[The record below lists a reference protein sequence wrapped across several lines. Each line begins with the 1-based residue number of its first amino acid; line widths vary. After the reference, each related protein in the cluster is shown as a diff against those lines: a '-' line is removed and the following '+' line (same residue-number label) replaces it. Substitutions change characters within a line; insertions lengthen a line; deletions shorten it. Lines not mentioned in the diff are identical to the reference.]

1 MFYTNYS
8 ILKLALRKLEL
19 KYQENINLDSKKLFL
34 YVNAIGFLR
43 YYRLTK
49 LKDFDYDLFEKVSH
63 YKKDLLLLNYINIC
77 KENKYYKPNITF
89 LYGIAVYEAI
99 DITLKNNNLQDYNPI
114 LLDKFLNK
122 DIPLSNK
129 FIKKNFSNSLIMS
142 FTELDFFKEGLVR
155 TYSTIYTSTYIEKS
169 LNMLNKTFKN
179 PFFKLKQFIFNPL
192 KDEDLKFNLY
202 SYNKKGNILLNNE
215 LNKKIN
221 IDFLKQE
228 MLENSLKLLESVN
241 QALYF
246 DKQAS
251 LVEFAANNNWHDI
264 VNYYDYIKLRHD
276 EERQRQLFYKI
287 KQKAKIK
294 STRKTM
300 NKFFLF

>member
-114 LLDKFLNK
+114 LLDEFLNK

-192 KDEDLKFNLY
+192 KDENLKFNLY

-294 STRKTM
+294 STRK
-300 NKFFLF
+300 NHE

>member
-8 ILKLALRKLEL
+8 ILKLALRKLEP

-89 LYGIAVYEAI
+89 LYGIALYEAI
-99 DITLKNNNLQDYNPI
+99 DITLKSNNLQDYNPI

-221 IDFLKQE
+221 IDSLKEE
-228 MLENSLKLLESVN
+228 MLENSLKILESVN

-294 STRKTM
+294 STRK
-300 NKFFLF
+300 NHE

>member
-89 LYGIAVYEAI
+89 LCGIAVYEAI

-192 KDEDLKFNLY
+192 KDENLKFNLY

-264 VNYYDYIKLRHD
+264 VNYYDYIKLRHN

-294 STRKTM
+294 STRK
-300 NKFFLF
+300 NHE

>member
-192 KDEDLKFNLY
+192 KDENLKFNLY

-228 MLENSLKLLESVN
+228 LLENSLKLLESVN

-294 STRKTM
+294 STRK
-300 NKFFLF
+300 NHE

>member
-192 KDEDLKFNLY
+192 KDENLKFNLY

-251 LVEFAANNNWHDI
+251 FVEFAANNNWHDI
-264 VNYYDYIKLRHD
+264 VNYYDYIKLRHN

-294 STRKTM
+294 STRK
-300 NKFFLF
+300 NHE

>member
-246 DKQAS
+246 DRQAS

-264 VNYYDYIKLRHD
+264 VNYYDYIKLSHD

-294 STRKTM
+294 STRK
-300 NKFFLF
+300 NHE

>member
-8 ILKLALRKLEL
+8 ILKFALRKLEL
-19 KYQENINLDSKKLFL
+19 KYQENINIDSKKLFL

-294 STRKTM
+294 STRK
-300 NKFFLF
+300 NHE

>member
-192 KDEDLKFNLY
+192 KDENLKFNLY

-228 MLENSLKLLESVN
+228 MLVNSLKLLESVN

-294 STRKTM
+294 STRK
-300 NKFFLF
+300 NHE

>member
-192 KDEDLKFNLY
+192 KDENLKVNLY
-202 SYNKKGNILLNNE
+202 SYNKKVNILLNNE

-264 VNYYDYIKLRHD
+264 VNYYDYIKLRHN

-294 STRKTM
+294 STRK
-300 NKFFLF
+300 NRLFKI

>member
-169 LNMLNKTFKN
+169 LNMINKTFKN

-294 STRKTM
+294 STRK
-300 NKFFLF
+300 NHE

>member
-77 KENKYYKPNITF
+77 KENKYYKSNITF

-294 STRKTM
+294 STRK
-300 NKFFLF
+300 NHE

>member
-155 TYSTIYTSTYIEKS
+155 THSTIYTSTYIEKS

-192 KDEDLKFNLY
+192 KDENLKFNLY

-294 STRKTM
+294 STRK
-300 NKFFLF
+300 NHE

>member
-129 FIKKNFSNSLIMS
+129 FIKKNFSNSLILS

-192 KDEDLKFNLY
+192 KDENLKFNLY

-294 STRKTM
+294 STRK
-300 NKFFLF
+300 NHE

>member
-192 KDEDLKFNLY
+192 KDENLKFNLY

-294 STRKTM
+294 STRK
-300 NKFFLF
+300 KHE

>member
-264 VNYYDYIKLRHD
+264 VNYYDYIKLRHN

-287 KQKAKIK
+287 KQKTKIK
-294 STRKTM
+294 STRK
-300 NKFFLF
+300 NHE

>member
-192 KDEDLKFNLY
+192 KDENLKFNLY

-264 VNYYDYIKLRHD
+264 VNYYDYIKIRHN

-294 STRKTM
+294 STRK
-300 NKFFLF
+300 NHE

>member
-114 LLDKFLNK
+114 LLDRFLNK

-264 VNYYDYIKLRHD
+264 VNYYDYIKLRHN

-294 STRKTM
+294 STRK
-300 NKFFLF
+300 NHE

>member
-77 KENKYYKPNITF
+77 KENKYYKTNITF

-192 KDEDLKFNLY
+192 KDENLKFNLY

-294 STRKTM
+294 STG
-300 NKFFLF
+300 L

>member
-192 KDEDLKFNLY
+192 KDDNLKFNLY

-264 VNYYDYIKLRHD
+264 VNYYDYIKLRHN

-294 STRKTM
+294 STRK
-300 NKFFLF
+300 NHE

>member
-43 YYRLTK
+43 YYRLSK

-169 LNMLNKTFKN
+169 LNMLNKTLKN

-192 KDEDLKFNLY
+192 KDENLKFNLY
-202 SYNKKGNILLNNE
+202 SYNKKSNILLNNE

-294 STRKTM
+294 STRK
-300 NKFFLF
+300 NHE

>member
-228 MLENSLKLLESVN
+228 MFENSLKLLESVN

-294 STRKTM
+294 STRK
-300 NKFFLF
+300 NHE

>member
-63 YKKDLLLLNYINIC
+63 YKKNLLLLNYINIC

-192 KDEDLKFNLY
+192 KDENLKFNLY

-294 STRKTM
+294 STRK
-300 NKFFLF
+300 NHE

>member
-192 KDEDLKFNLY
+192 KDENLKFNLY

-228 MLENSLKLLESVN
+228 MLENSLKLLKSVN

-264 VNYYDYIKLRHD
+264 VNYYDYIKLRHN

-294 STRKTM
+294 STRK
-300 NKFFLF
+300 NHE

>member
-192 KDEDLKFNLY
+192 KDENLKFNLY

-264 VNYYDYIKLRHD
+264 VNYYDYIKLRHN

-294 STRKTM
+294 STRK
-300 NKFFLF
+300 NHE

>member
-246 DKQAS
+246 NKQAS

-294 STRKTM
+294 STRK
-300 NKFFLF
+300 NHE

>member
-34 YVNAIGFLR
+34 YVNTIGFLR

-192 KDEDLKFNLY
+192 KDENLKFNLY

-264 VNYYDYIKLRHD
+264 VNYYDYIKLRHN

-294 STRKTM
+294 STRK
-300 NKFFLF
+300 NHE

>member
-19 KYQENINLDSKKLFL
+19 KYQENINLNSKKLFL

-192 KDEDLKFNLY
+192 KDENLKFNLY

-294 STRKTM
+294 STRK
-300 NKFFLF
+300 NHE

>member
-114 LLDKFLNK
+114 VLDKFLNK

-294 STRKTM
+294 STRK
-300 NKFFLF
+300 NHE

>member
-1 MFYTNYS
+1 MMFYTNYS

-246 DKQAS
+246 DRQAS

-294 STRKTM
+294 STRK
-300 NKFFLF
+300 NHE

>member
-202 SYNKKGNILLNNE
+202 SYNKKGNVLLNNE

-251 LVEFAANNNWHDI
+251 LIEFAANNNWHDI

-294 STRKTM
+294 STRK
-300 NKFFLF
+300 NHE

>member
-8 ILKLALRKLEL
+8 ILKLALRKLEP

-89 LYGIAVYEAI
+89 LYGIVLYEAI

-122 DIPLSNK
+122 GIPLSNK

-221 IDFLKQE
+221 IDSLKEE

-294 STRKTM
+294 STRK
-300 NKFFLF
+300 NHE

>member
-122 DIPLSNK
+122 DIPLSKK

-294 STRKTM
+294 STRK
-300 NKFFLF
+300 NHE

>member
-77 KENKYYKPNITF
+77 KENKYYKPNITL

-294 STRKTM
+294 STRK
-300 NKFFLF
+300 NHE

>member
-192 KDEDLKFNLY
+192 KDENLKFNLY

-246 DKQAS
+246 DRQAS

-264 VNYYDYIKLRHD
+264 VNYYDYIKLRHN

-294 STRKTM
+294 STRK
-300 NKFFLF
+300 NHE

>member
-192 KDEDLKFNLY
+192 KDENLKFNLY

-251 LVEFAANNNWHDI
+251 LVEFAANNNWHNI

-294 STRKTM
+294 STRK
-300 NKFFLF
+300 NHE

>member
-276 EERQRQLFYKI
+276 EERQR
-287 KQKAKIK
+287 
-294 STRKTM
+294 
-300 NKFFLF
+300 

>member
-192 KDEDLKFNLY
+192 KDENLKFNLY

-246 DKQAS
+246 DRQAS

-294 STRKTM
+294 STRK
-300 NKFFLF
+300 NHE

>member
-89 LYGIAVYEAI
+89 LYGISVYEAI

-192 KDEDLKFNLY
+192 KDENLKFNLY

-294 STRKTM
+294 STRK
-300 NKFFLF
+300 NHE

>member
-77 KENKYYKPNITF
+77 KENKYYRPNITF

-202 SYNKKGNILLNNE
+202 SYNKKGNVLLNNE

-294 STRKTM
+294 STRK
-300 NKFFLF
+300 NHE

>member
-8 ILKLALRKLEL
+8 ILKLALRKLEP

-89 LYGIAVYEAI
+89 LYGIALYEAI

-221 IDFLKQE
+221 IDSLKEE
-228 MLENSLKLLESVN
+228 MLKNSLKLLESVN

-264 VNYYDYIKLRHD
+264 VNYYDYIKQRHD

-294 STRKTM
+294 STRK
-300 NKFFLF
+300 NHE